1 MLTRTYT
8 YLTALLHKAL
18 HEVRERLR
26 GDSGQTAAEYLG
38 VIVLI
43 AAILAAIGTTGI
55 GEKLTGLISDAI
67 ENVFESN

>member
-1 MLTRTYT
+1 MLIRTHT
-8 YLTALLHKAL
+8 YLTAVLHKPL
-18 HEVRERLR
+18 HDVRERLR